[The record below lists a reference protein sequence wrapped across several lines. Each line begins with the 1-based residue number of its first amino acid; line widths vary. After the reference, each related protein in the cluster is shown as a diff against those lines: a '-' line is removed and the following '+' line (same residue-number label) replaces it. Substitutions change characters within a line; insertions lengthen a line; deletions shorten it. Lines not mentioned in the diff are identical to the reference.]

1 VGPFSSRVLVSVA
14 YVDLMIFRHHFVKT
28 DVTSWESQ
36 VALFKEA
43 TEKSPG
49 KHLDVVVANA
59 GIGESDPEMFLPQA
73 DLSECD
79 QKLYQTARY
88 PKRN

>member
-1 VGPFSSRVLVSVA
+1 LKTDSTYLVC
-14 YVDLMIFRHHFVKT
+14 RHHFVKT

-43 TEKSPG
+43 MEKSPG

-59 GIGESDPEMFLPQA
+59 GIGESDAEMFLPQA
-73 DLSECD
+73 DLSE
-79 QKLYQTARY
+79 TE
-88 PKRN
+88 PRNSHTGITTDHV

>member
-1 VGPFSSRVLVSVA
+1 VGPFSFRVLVSVA
-14 YVDLMIFRHHFVKT
+14 YVDLVILRHHFIKT
-28 DVTSWESQ
+28 DVTSWDSQ

-43 TEKSPG
+43 MEKSPG

-79 QKLYQTARY
+79 QKV
-88 PKRN
+88 

>member
-79 QKLYQTARY
+79 SKLYQTARY
-88 PKRN
+88 PKTN

>member
-1 VGPFSSRVLVSVA
+1 VGPFSSRVLVSVV

-49 KHLDVVVANA
+49 KHLDVVVNA